1 MLRALAGR
9 RVFVAAAIAVGVHET
24 RDKVHIST
32 LRSFGSLAYY
42 LALKLPIYPSPDSEV
57 ILVETPSELEKQ
69 IGVARRAVTTTY
81 LDAHSRVQ
89 SVISRWI
96 GVEQAVESR
105 VKSLVAP
112 DEPLTPGILYVGV
125 ATLTGSVL
133 ARNRIFWR
141 LTLPPTLLVLSLNHF
156 LPKTTHNV
164 SSYLAELE
172 EKHFPTFAEKH
183 EIAKQHSAMTW
194 YRLKDA
200 TQSGRETFSNGV
212 ADLVGKVEEATG
224 LKLRETLG
232 WRDRAVSAAE
242 VKAHEVAEAAE
253 ESAVITN
260 AVVDIKAEEA
270 KAALVQKPEERKRLV

>member
-1 MLRALAGR
+1 M
-9 RVFVAAAIAVGVHET
+9 
-24 RDKVHIST
+24 
-32 LRSFGSLAYY
+32 
-42 LALKLPIYPSPDSEV
+42 PIYPSPDSDV
-57 ILVETPSELEKQ
+57 VLVETPSELEKQ
-69 IGVARRAVTTTY
+69 IGVSRRAVTTTY

-141 LTLPPTLLVLSLNHF
+141 LTLPPTLLILSLNHF

-172 EKHFPTFAEKH
+172 EKHFPAFAEKH

-194 YRLKDA
+194 YRAKDA
-200 TQSGRETFSNGV
+200 TQSGREKFSSGV
-212 ADLVGKVEEATG
+212 AALVGRVEEATG

-232 WRDRAVSAAE
+232 WRDRVVSGAE
-242 VKAHEVAEAAE
+242 VKAREVVETAK
-253 ESAVITN
+253 ESAATVKG
-260 AVVDIKAEEA
+260 VVNTKVEEA
-270 KAALVQKPEERKRLV
+270 KVAVAQKPEEPRRLV

>member
-1 MLRALAGR
+1 MLRVLVGR
-9 RVFVAAAIAVGVHET
+9 RAVVAAAVAVGVHGS
-24 RDKVHIST
+24 RD
-32 LRSFGSLAYY
+32 
-42 LALKLPIYPSPDSEV
+42 KLPIYPAPDPEV
-57 ILVETPSELEKQ
+57 VLLETPSELEKQ
-69 IGVARRAVTTTY
+69 IGVARRAVTATY

-105 VKSLVAP
+105 VKSLIAP

-141 LTLPPTLLVLSLNHF
+141 LMLPPALLLLSLNHF

-164 SSYLAELE
+164 STYLGELE

-194 YRLKDA
+194 ERVKDA
-200 TQSGRETFSNGV
+200 TQNGRETFSRSV
-212 ADLVGKVEEATG
+212 ATLVGKVEETTG

-232 WRDRAVSAAE
+232 WRESTLKNVETKTREIAATSRKSVAQVADAV
-242 VKAHEVAEAAE
+242 
-253 ESAVITN
+253 
-260 AVVDIKAEEA
+260 EA
-270 KAALVQKPEERKRLV
+270 KAAEAVEEVEQKVEETKRLV